1 VSPVDHPEVLTRAF
15 RARGLKLTPQRQL
28 LFRLLHENTAHP
40 TAEALY
46 AQASELMPGIS
57 LRTVYHTLNDLV
69 AMGELR
75 AVSVGGGSTRFDPN
89 TSAHHHSRCL
99 RCGAVADVYVRDV
112 DRLAVDGL
120 DGFATQGAQI
130 VFTGL
135 CASCAAA
142 PDPSPQ
148 PPAAPQG
155 EQQ

>member
-1 VSPVDHPEVLTRAF
+1 VDHPEVLTSAF

-89 TSAHHHSRCL
+89 TAAHHHARCV
-99 RCGAVADVYVRDV
+99 RCGAVADVYVDDV
-112 DRLAVDGL
+112 DHLAVDGL
-120 DGFATQGAQI
+120 DGFVTQGTQI

-135 CASCAAA
+135 CAACAAA
-142 PDPSPQ
+142 PDTSSPTS
-148 PPAAPQG
+148 PPLQG
-155 EQQ
+155 DQQ